1 MQRARPLGGDR
12 AVLNRAQRGAGLAET
27 LGALAVVSL
36 LLLAGLRLLP
46 LLHRLSHG
54 GMQQARLVRQI
65 DYSLLAME
73 KDLRRAGHCR
83 PPCAR
88 SGVVLGQRRGERKN
102 SCLIVSYAFY
112 PTGARTA
119 GGRVVN
125 DTFGYRLHRGALETQ
140 RGVRHC
146 DEAGWANM
154 HDPRQVRITR
164 LRFEPVAA
172 HAWRITLHGVQ
183 SDRPGGGYRTSRIVV
198 GRNG

>member
-1 MQRARPLGGDR
+1 MQRTRPLGGYR
-12 AVLNRAQRGAGLAET
+12 AMLGRTQRGASLVET
-27 LGALAVVSL
+27 LCAMAVMSL

-46 LLHRLSHG
+46 LSHRLSQS
-54 GMQQARLVRQI
+54 GMQQARLARQL
-65 DYSLLAME
+65 DHSLLSME

-88 SGVVLGQRRGERKN
+88 PAVVIGQRRGEREN

-112 PTGARTA
+112 PTDARKP
-119 GGRVVN
+119 GGRLAN

-146 DEAGWANM
+146 DESGWANM
-154 HDPRQVRITR
+154 HDPRQLRIKQV
-164 LRFEPVAA
+164 RFEPVAVN
-172 HAWRITLHGVQ
+172 AWRISLYGVPV
-183 SDRPGGGYRTSRIVV
+183 DRPGSGCRTSRIVI